1 MATDPIGVLAAAL
14 DEAVAVEPTV
24 LGDGEAIVALHR
36 QLERLEA
43 VFTRAVAAFD
53 AGGTWSADGARTAAA
68 WVATKC
74 RQPFPTTR
82 ARVRLGR
89 ELRHMA
95 ETEESW
101 LAGDI
106 GRAQVGVLAEARRCS
121 DDCFER
127 DESLLVGQ
135 AQDLQYRHFANTVAY
150 WCQLADPDGAEAKAK
165 ADYQSRR
172 LHLSKSWQGR
182 YFLDGI
188 FDPIG
193 GEIFATTLEG
203 IEKEFFDADWAEA
216 KARLGDQATT
226 ADLTRTPAQR
236 RADAAVEM
244 ARRAAAVPEGARR
257 PEPLFTVFVGYET
270 FAGRICELAGGAV
283 VSPGSLVP
291 WLEEAWVERVVFDGP
306 DRIKNVGR
314 APPDLRRG
322 HPAGGGV
329 EGPGVL
335 PRVLRPARRRLRD
348 RPRPALVR
356 GRAHHR
362 RERSTGLQL
371 AQPLAAAGE
380 VAAVGVKRRP
390 LYSSSS
396 SARRSMRRP
405 SCQVPSAPRSYCRIT
420 PTGLKPTLA

>member
-1 MATDPIGVLAAAL
+1 MATDPIGLLAAAL
-14 DEAVAVEPTV
+14 DEAVAVEPTI

-53 AGGTWSADGARTAAA
+53 AGGTWSADGARTAAS

-95 ETEESW
+95 ETEQAW

-106 GRAQVGVLAEARRCS
+106 GKAQVGVLAEARRCEA
-121 DDCFER
+121 DCFER

-150 WCQLADPDGAEAKAK
+150 WCQLADPDGAEDKAK
-165 ADYQSRR
+165 ADHESRR
-172 LHLSKSWQGR
+172 LHVSKSWQGR

-216 KARLGDQATT
+216 KARVGDNATVG
-226 ADLTRTPAQR
+226 DLRRSAPQR

-244 ARRAAAVPEGARR
+244 ARRAGAVPEGARR

-270 FAGRICELAGGAV
+270 FAGRICELAGGSV

-291 WLEEAWVERVVFDGP
+291 WLDEAWVERVVFDGP
-306 DRIKNVGR
+306 DRIKNVGVHRRLFAGATRR
-314 APPDLRRG
+314 AAQVRERECFHEFCDQ
-322 HPAGGGV
+322 PAAHCEIDHVQPWSEGGLTIDENG
-329 EGPGVL
+329 
-335 PRVLRPARRRLRD
+335 RPACSWHNRWRQ
-348 RPRPALVR
+348 
-356 GRAHHR
+356 
-362 RERSTGLQL
+362 REKS
-371 AQPLAAAGE
+371 P
-380 VAAVGVKRRP
+380 P
-390 LYSSSS
+390 
-396 SARRSMRRP
+396 
-405 SCQVPSAPRSYCRIT
+405 
-420 PTGLKPTLA
+420 